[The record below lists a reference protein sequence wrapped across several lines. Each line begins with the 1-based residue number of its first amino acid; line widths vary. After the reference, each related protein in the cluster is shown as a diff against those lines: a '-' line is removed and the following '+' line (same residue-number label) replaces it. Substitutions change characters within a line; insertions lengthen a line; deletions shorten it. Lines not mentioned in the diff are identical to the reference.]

1 MSIESKLREEKERFE
16 KLPDSETKRAMLARA
31 NHHLLQYDGSDQIV
45 SSHEVWEEIKDL
57 PILEPMK
64 TGHDKLDD
72 ILKGFYPKQC
82 IYLGAPPAS
91 GKTSFTLD
99 MIEKMKQYNPLFLSF
114 EQSVEELLSTLNE
127 RGQEIPTFVTPR
139 RKRVE
144 SISWISD
151 RITESVLKHDTKIVF
166 IDHFGYIKNEGKFW
180 SETKQ
185 ITATLMELEAI
196 ADELDIAIV
205 TIVHINKNNPVEIPS
220 KKDLQGS
227 AGFDQQADS
236 IIMLWREAY
245 LDKREVKWSNKVL
258 VSVQKN
264 RKHGTQ
270 ANFRMKYEDYKFI
283 QDDNIVFNYED
294 NGASDAIDGVFGN

>member
-1 MSIESKLREEKERFE
+1 MSVKESLEKTKSKIETMT
-16 KLPDSETKRAMLARA
+16 DSETKRILLARA
-31 NHHLLQYDGSDQIV
+31 NEHLAKYDGSDQIV
-45 SSHEVWEEIKDL
+45 SSHEIWEEIKDL
-57 PILEPMK
+57 PIQEPMK

-99 MIEKMKQYNPLFLSF
+99 LVEKMKEYNPLFLSF

-127 RGQEIPTFVTPR
+127 RGQEIPHFHTPR
-139 RKRVE
+139 RKRME
-144 SISWISD
+144 TISWISD
-151 RITESVLKHDTKIVF
+151 RITESVLKHDTKVVF

-185 ITATLMELEAI
+185 ITATLMELEQI

-205 TIVHINKNNPVEIPS
+205 TIVHINKSDPVEIPT

-236 IIMLWREAY
+236 IIMLWREAF
-245 LDKREVKWSNKVL
+245 LDKKEVKWSNKVL

-283 QDDNIVFNYED
+283 QDDSITFNYED
-294 NGASDAIDGVFGN
+294 GGGYDAYEK

>member
-1 MSIESKLREEKERFE
+1 MSVESKLREEKKIIE
-16 KLPDSETKRAMLARA
+16 KLPESETKREMLLRV
-31 NHHLLQYDGSDQIV
+31 NHHLLKYDGSDQIV
-45 SSHEVWEEIKDL
+45 SSHEIWEEIKDL
-57 PILEPMK
+57 PIQEPMK

-82 IYLGAPPAS
+82 IYLGAPAGS

-114 EQSVEELLSTLNE
+114 EQTVEELLFTLKE
-127 RGQEIPTFVTPR
+127 RCQEIPTFVAPR
-139 RKRVE
+139 RKRME
-144 SISWISD
+144 TISWISD
-151 RITESVLKHDTKIVF
+151 RITEAVLKHDSKVVF

-185 ITATLMELEAI
+185 ITATLMELEQI

-205 TIVHINKNNPVEIPS
+205 TIVHINKNDPTEIPT

-245 LDKREVKWSNKVL
+245 FEKREVLWSNKVL

-264 RKHGTQ
+264 RKHGKQ

-283 QDDNIVFNYED
+283 QDDSITFHYED
-294 NGASDAIDGVFGN
+294 GGGYGAYDG